1 MIYLNHKKETEM
13 IEIEITIK
21 RQKKYEENIYGL

>member
-13 IEIEITIK
+13 IEITIK